1 MMTVPEVVGLVRVPA
16 AGYHQAV
23 GSAAVVT
30 EQVSYNNNPKN
41 QQNLI
46 KYRIILTFKYTGR

>member
-46 KYRIILTFKYTGR
+46 H